1 MYVFSI
7 NTTFFL
13 TVDQNNFGKKIPVF
27 QVIFLCQ
34 EKQSLTACR
43 EQSAVSNS
51 FLFQCSRLLADLK
64 RLSEFK
70 DTKDKVD
77 PYPLF

>member
-1 MYVFSI
+1 MPRKAVLDSM
-7 NTTFFL
+7 
-13 TVDQNNFGKKIPVF
+13 
-27 QVIFLCQ
+27 
-34 EKQSLTACR
+34 

-77 PYPLF
+77 LYALV